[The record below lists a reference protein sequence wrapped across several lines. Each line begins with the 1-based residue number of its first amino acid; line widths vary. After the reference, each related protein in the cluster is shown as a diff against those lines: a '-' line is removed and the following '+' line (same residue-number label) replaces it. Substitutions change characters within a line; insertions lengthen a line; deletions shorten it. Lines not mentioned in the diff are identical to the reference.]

1 MGINER
7 QKLADWAE
15 RLGILIVA
23 SLIVP
28 KILTGA
34 TLSDSALAVGL
45 LLAFAAYFAAGH
57 FLKG

>member
-1 MGINER
+1 MDVNNR

-15 RLGILIVA
+15 RLGLLIVA
-23 SLIVP
+23 SLVVP

-34 TLSDSALAVGL
+34 PLSDSALAAGL